1 MYMTLGIWTIIRLRP
16 QSWQLLA
23 ESRSCPSLYIS
34 VTISDNE
41 LHNQKLYTYKDLLEK
56 LPKVNY
62 ATLKAII
69 GHLMRLVG
77 YHWPSNAVG

>member
-1 MYMTLGIWTIIRLRP
+1 MTLGILTIIKLLP
-16 QSWQLLA
+16 QSWLLFA
-23 ESRSCPSLYIS
+23 EPKSCSRVYIS

-41 LHNQKLYTYKDLLEK
+41 LHNQKLYTYKDLLEQ

-69 GHLMRLVG
+69 GHLMR
-77 YHWPSNAVG
+77 